1 MEPLALGRPP
11 ATSEI
16 GEGTVAPSPPG
27 TERIETL
34 MVVVGIVIFMALALG
49 AVVILVRKHRRR

>member
-1 MEPLALGRPP
+1 MEPLALGRPL

-16 GEGTVAPSPPG
+16 GEGTVVPSPPG

-34 MVVVGIVIFMALALG
+34 LVVVGIVIFMALALG
-49 AVVILVRKHRRR
+49 AVILVRKHRRR